1 MNVKGPKGFP
11 DLTKDQ
17 HGKEQGDFIKSA
29 IARGLLADDSLWDD
43 TIRDAMDEKRS
54 MSERIRWFALFIANT
69 LPQEPM
75 KLLIKHFDILTMW
88 PRLNKEQK
96 MEKLLCR
103 IEHTL
108 RIHGIRPSEGESTNF
123 LRYNSNDNIF

>member
-1 MNVKGPKGFP
+1 MNVKGPKGF
-11 DLTKDQ
+11 DELTKDQ
-17 HGKEQGDFIKSA
+17 NGVECGSYVKAA
-29 IARGLLADDSLWDD
+29 IARGLLADDKLWDD

-69 LPQEPM
+69 LPQEAT
-75 KLLIKHFDILTMW
+75 KLLTTHFDILTMW
-88 PRLNKEQK
+88 PRLNKQQK

-108 RIHGIRPSEGESTNF
+108 RIHGIRPSEGNNPRNF
-123 LRYNSNDNIF
+123 YEI

>member
-1 MNVKGPKGFP
+1 MNVKGPKSFD

-17 HGKEQGDFIKSA
+17 NGAECGGFVQAA
-29 IARGLLADDSLWDD
+29 IARGLLSDDTLWDN

-69 LPQEPM
+69 LPLEPQ
-75 KLLIKHFDILTMW
+75 KLLINHFDILTMW

-108 RIHGIRPSEGESTNF
+108 RIHGIRPSEGN
-123 LRYNSNDNIF
+123 NIK